1 MASGVSLRM
10 AASSSEVKEKAER
23 LTSAW
28 HMASLRAG
36 LFFAMAFSD
45 SYSFSHRFSCDKATS
60 DTAGYQEIIHQCQE
74 VNAISL
80 TRQFY
85 QFALGCGYAPQSM
98 VTAFEMMAEE
108 YGDAYCKNKAE

>member
-1 MASGVSLRM
+1 
-10 AASSSEVKEKAER
+10 
-23 LTSAW
+23 
-28 HMASLRAG
+28 
-36 LFFAMAFSD
+36 MAFTD